1 MVTLYEAVL
10 HDKANVG
17 TDNEVSNLM
26 QQINSLQHDKSSSRT
41 NLLCWRSESKFTNIN
56 WLLSEIT
63 SLVNSAIDYYSSK
76 DPIFR
81 EAFEQINRKDLGI
94 FYWTNVNEPMS
105 RNVLHAH
112 KTGIFSGVYYIQG
125 TDTGDLR
132 LINPAN
138 TLTECNV
145 FSPFT
150 RDFYYTPKDRDL
162 ILWPSWLPHEVETN
176 TSNRQRINIAYDIY
190 I

>member
-1 MVTLYEAVL
+1 MITLYEAAL
-10 HDKANVG
+10 HDSSNIG
-17 TDNEVSNLM
+17 TDTQVNDLM
-26 QQINSLQHDKSSSRT
+26 QQITELQNAESTAMT
-41 NLLCWRSESKFTNIN
+41 NPGCWRSQAKFKNIN
-56 WLLSEIT
+56 WLLSAIT
-63 SLVNSAIDYYSSK
+63 SLVNEAIEYYRSK
-76 DPIFR
+76 DPIFN
-81 EAFEQINRKDLGI
+81 EAFSSIDISQLGI
-94 FYWTNVNEPMS
+94 FYWTNVNEPLS
-105 RNVLHAH
+105 RNVMHAH

-138 TLTECNV
+138 TLTDCNAY
-145 FSPFT
+145 SPFT

-176 TSNRQRINIAYDIY
+176 NSNRQRINIAYDIY